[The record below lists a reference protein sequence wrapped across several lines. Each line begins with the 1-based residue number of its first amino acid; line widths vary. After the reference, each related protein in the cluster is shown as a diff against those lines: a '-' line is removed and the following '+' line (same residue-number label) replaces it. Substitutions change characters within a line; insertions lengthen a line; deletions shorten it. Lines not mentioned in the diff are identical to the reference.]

1 MPKRRSWS
9 PSWADCHQV
18 LEGACNPLAKQKIV
32 LAYSGGLDTSVIL
45 AWLKETYDA
54 EIITFT
60 ADIGQKE
67 ELDGLREKALRT
79 GASKV
84 YIEDLREEF
93 ARDFIF
99 PMFQAGALYEGQYLL
114 GTSIARPLIAKRMV
128 EIARAEGATAIAH
141 GATGKGND
149 QVRFELTAAA
159 LAPDLQ
165 VIAPWRLEEFRK
177 AFPGRAEMIAYAEKH
192 GIPVRATAEKPY
204 SIDRNLLHISYES
217 GVLEDPWFDA
227 SSPEMEDMYILTVSP
242 EKAPDEPEY
251 VELEFEAG
259 NCVAVNGERLSPLG
273 VMEKLNELGGKHGI
287 GRVDM
292 VENRFVGMKSRGVY
306 ETPGGTIL
314 YVAHRKIESL
324 TMDREVMHLR
334 DSLIPKYSALVYNG
348 FWFSPER
355 LAIQALVTESQR
367 NVTGTVRLKLYKG
380 NVIAAGVKSPVS
392 LYNPNIATM
401 EADPTQ
407 AYDQGDAT
415 GFIRINALRLKVARG
430 VHRHWPGWPSIG

>member
-1 MPKRRSWS
+1 M
-9 PSWADCHQV
+9 
-18 LEGACNPLAKQKIV
+18 AKQKIV
-32 LAYSGGLDTSVIL
+32 LAYSGGLDTSIIL
-45 AWLKETYDA
+45 KWLKETYDA
-54 EIITFT
+54 EIIAFT

-67 ELDGLREKALRT
+67 ELDGLEEKALST

-84 YIEDLREEF
+84 YIDDLREEF
-93 ARDFIF
+93 ARDFIY
-99 PMFQAGALYEGQYLL
+99 PMFQSGALYEGQYLL

-159 LAPDLQ
+159 LTPDIE
-165 VIAPWRLEEFRK
+165 VIAPWRLEQFREQ
-177 AFPGRAEMIAYAEKH
+177 FPGRAEMIAYAEKH
-192 GIPVRATAEKPY
+192 GIPVTASASKPY
-204 SIDRNLLHISYES
+204 SMDRNLLHISYES

-227 SSPEMEDMYILTVSP
+227 SAPENKDMFLLSADPED
-242 EKAPDEPEY
+242 APDQAEY
-251 VELEFEAG
+251 VELEFEQG
-259 NCVAVNGERLSPLG
+259 NCVAVNGERMIPLH
-273 VMEKLNELGGKHGI
+273 VMEKLNELGGKHGV

-306 ETPGGTIL
+306 ETPGGAIL
-314 YVAHRKIESL
+314 FTAHRKMESL

-334 DSLIPKYSALVYNG
+334 DSLISRYASLVYNG
-348 FWFSPER
+348 FWFAPER
-355 LAIQALVTESQR
+355 LAVQVLVTESQK
-367 NVTGTVRLKLYKG
+367 NVSGTVRLKLYKG

-407 AYDQGDAT
+407 AYNQGDAT
-415 GFIRINALRLKVARG
+415 GFIRLNALRLRVASG
-430 VHRHWPGWPSIG
+430 VEQQNAGK

>member
-1 MPKRRSWS
+1 M
-9 PSWADCHQV
+9 
-18 LEGACNPLAKQKIV
+18 AKQKIV

-45 AWLKETYDA
+45 AWLKHTYDA

-60 ADIGQKE
+60 ADIGQKD
-67 ELDGLREKALRT
+67 ELDGLEAKALAT

-84 YIEDLREEF
+84 YIDDLRDEF
-93 ARDFIF
+93 AKDFIY

-159 LAPDLQ
+159 LAPELE
-165 VIAPWRLEEFRK
+165 VIAPWRSEQFREE
-177 AFPGRAEMIAYAEKH
+177 FPGRAEMIAYAEAH
-192 GIPVRATAEKPY
+192 GIPVQASAAKPY
-204 SIDRNLLHISYES
+204 STDRNLLHISFES
-217 GVLEDPWFDA
+217 GILEDPWFDPSA
-227 SSPEMEDMYILTVSP
+227 ESNKGMFVLSVAPED
-242 EKAPDEPEY
+242 APDQPEY
-251 VELEFEAG
+251 VELEFTQGDCTAINGVPVTPLEA
-259 NCVAVNGERLSPLG
+259 
-273 VMEKLNELGGKHGI
+273 MEKLNELGGKHGI

-314 YVAHRKIESL
+314 FTAHRKMESI
-324 TMDREVMHLR
+324 TMDRDVMHLR
-334 DSLIPKYSALVYNG
+334 DSLISKYASLVYNG
-348 FWFSPER
+348 FWFAPER
-355 LAIQALVTESQR
+355 LALQALVSESQK
-367 NVTGTVRLKLYKG
+367 NVTGTVRRKLYKG
-380 NVIAAGVKSPVS
+380 NVIGAGVKSPVS

-407 AYDQGDAT
+407 ASNQNDAT
-415 GFIRINALRLKVARG
+415 GFIRLNALRLKVSSG
-430 VHRHWPGWPSIG
+430 VDQTK